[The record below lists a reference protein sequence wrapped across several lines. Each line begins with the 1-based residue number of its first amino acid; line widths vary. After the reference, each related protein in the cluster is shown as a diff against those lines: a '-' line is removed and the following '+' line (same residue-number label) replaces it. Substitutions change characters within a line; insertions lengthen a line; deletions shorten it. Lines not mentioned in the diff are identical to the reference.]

1 MFRDDAQANRAIQ
14 TLLRTLRLHRLWTE
28 DGPTS
33 EMMGLYQSVREID
46 GGPLSS
52 GERILLLAAYDLW
65 NGQGGIAFVDIVD
78 FLHGPPLE
86 ALMTL
91 TVAVGHGGT
100 DVDLWIDEHAPHLHV
115 VRSADSEPKVS
126 HVRS

>member
-1 MFRDDAQANRAIQ
+1 MFRDDAQANRAMQ
-14 TLLRTLRLHRLWTE
+14 ALLRTLRLGRLWTE
-28 DGPTS
+28 EGPTS
-33 EMMGLYQSVREID
+33 EMIGLYQSVREID

-52 GERILLLAAYDLW
+52 GERILLLATYDLW

-91 TVAVGHGGT
+91 TVAVGRGAA
-100 DVDLWIDEHAPHLHV
+100 DIDDWIAEHSPHLHV
-115 VRSADSEPKVS
+115 VRSDDLRPEVS
-126 HVRS
+126 LVRP